1 MEFDSDQI
9 WNIERLILIA
19 WKFVKMFSL
28 NVYPTAP
35 KIQPVSASAQE
46 IKLIALTVMISFQW
60 WNLFYWNEIFPS
72 LSMQIRIDLDVEH
85 LDLLECAY
93 DRGLHW

>member
-9 WNIERLILIA
+9 WNIERPILIV
-19 WKFVKMFSL
+19 WKIVKMFSL

-46 IKLIALTVMISFQW
+46 IKLIVLTVMIWLQW
-60 WNLFYWNEIFPS
+60 WNLF
-72 LSMQIRIDLDVEH
+72 
-85 LDLLECAY
+85 
-93 DRGLHW
+93 